1 MDIYMSLTKRGGTPD
16 LRLLLPAR
24 KLSGAFWGRCA
35 EEPFFIYIKTSTLT
49 KPEKSELKKT
59 VTKRKEVVS
68 EA

>member
-49 KPEKSELKKT
+49 NHEKSEFKKNMA
-59 VTKRKEVVS
+59 VS
-68 EA
+68 CK